1 MHGFLICLPI
11 LVFITILVL
20 IFRGQGSDQKKKL
33 CQKIGS
39 SSDIDYI
46 IKYIG
51 GGNYDL
57 NGNTVSY
64 TTVSSDAE
72 VKKAANERL
81 TQIAKETNDSE
92 QLFKIIKGTG
102 CHVEA
107 RKAAEDRLRYLAQE
121 IDDPDLLLKINDR
134 VTLDQTL
141 CTKIIAQYS
150 AEDLLLKIYPR
161 IEPERSVL
169 EKAVDQ
175 ISDDNTLAEIGERI
189 ALPIEINFRA
199 LSRISDPDILYPILF
214 KHTRSLEDLDAYSFD
229 EAKKHGYGVY
239 LCKNDQHDFDEW
251 RFVDEKTDK
260 IEGADL
266 QDVDKI
272 RKCRRCGKIMG
283 GTWSDSY
290 HEWHYKLIAP
300 GKYDS

>member
-1 MHGFLICLPI
+1 MYGFLICLPI
-11 LVFITILVL
+11 LVFIAILVL
-20 IFRGQGSDQKKKL
+20 LFRARGSDQKKQL
-33 CQKIGS
+33 CQKVGT
-39 SSDIDYI
+39 SSDIDYL
-46 IKYIG
+46 IKYSR
-51 GGNYDL
+51 GGNYDI
-57 NGNTVSY
+57 NGKSVSY

-81 TQIAKETNDSE
+81 TQIAKGTNDPE
-92 QLFKIIKGTG
+92 QLLKIIKGTG
-102 CHVEA
+102 THEEV

-121 IDDPDLLLKINDR
+121 IDDPELLLKINDR
-134 VTLDQTL
+134 VKLDQPL
-141 CTKIIAQYS
+141 YEKIIAQYS
-150 AEDLLLKIYPR
+150 AEDLLLKIYPK
-161 IEPERSVL
+161 IEPEKSVL

-175 ISDDNTLAEIGERI
+175 IGDDNTLAEIGEKI

-239 LCKNDQHDFDEW
+239 LCKNDEHDFDEW

-260 IEGADL
+260 IGGADL
-266 QDVDKI
+266 RDVDKI

-283 GTWSDSY
+283 GIWSDSY